1 MKIVPQFCKKILL
14 SDYLDISFI
23 RNDYSSFKP
32 LKQLGEFRAL
42 TN

>member
-1 MKIVPQFCKKILL
+1 MKIVPQFCKKNSFKRL
-14 SDYLDISFI
+14 LDISFI
-23 RNDYSSFKP
+23 MNDYSSFKP